1 MAMTVAASISDR
13 PMSARGR
20 PAEVAAFPF
29 HDCLWFWERN
39 YSFDAQIS
47 VLVNSAACPSF
58 GIGHRSL
65 VRRTDRP
72 MKLLQCTYRP
82 LGHFNRPGQF
92 GHLSLSRR

>member
-1 MAMTVAASISDR
+1 MV
-13 PMSARGR
+13 
-20 PAEVAAFPF
+20 
-29 HDCLWFWERN
+29 WERN

-72 MKLLQCTYRP
+72 MKLLKRTYRP

-92 GHLSLSRR
+92 GDLSLSRRKRLQILVYHLDHGLQNTWSLRHVGERHVAK